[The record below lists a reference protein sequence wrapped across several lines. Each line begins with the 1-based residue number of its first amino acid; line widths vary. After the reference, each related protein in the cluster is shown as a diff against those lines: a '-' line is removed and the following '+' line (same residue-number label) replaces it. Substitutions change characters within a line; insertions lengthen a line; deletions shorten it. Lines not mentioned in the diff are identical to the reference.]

1 MARQGPSQYVPWC
14 RAVLD
19 DLWHGRPP
27 DRRRLKSTTWY
38 SSTRS
43 VEGGERALASVP
55 EAVVRAMAIFISL
68 WQDRR
73 LVTAPLPR

>member
-1 MARQGPSQYVPWC
+1 MACQGPSQYVPWC

-19 DLWHGRPP
+19 DLRHGRPP

-68 WQDRR
+68 WQGGR